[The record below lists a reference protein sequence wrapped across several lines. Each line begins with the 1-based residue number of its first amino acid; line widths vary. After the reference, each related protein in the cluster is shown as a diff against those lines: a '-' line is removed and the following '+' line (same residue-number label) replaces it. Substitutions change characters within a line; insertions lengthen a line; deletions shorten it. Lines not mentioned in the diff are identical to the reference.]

1 MQKRKNTII
10 FNIYQNK
17 KYYACEIS
25 ESMITRKNDC
35 KRRLGGMLNMAKQK
49 VCLVTSAV
57 ATVGQHLISH
67 LVAKGYKVLAL
78 GEVSDNFTPEVLL
91 NRQIKI
97 TTALPISAKQ
107 FKQNDVQFCFGDM
120 SDISFLASIFA
131 AADKGDIEI
140 EFLFHL
146 SAHRVI
152 QQSSPAAY
160 HPDYGDTVNLL
171 EVARAYWQAHQKTFK
186 GFFYA
191 SEKGKRSSK
200 QIEKLITKIKEKDN
214 FPAVIYY
221 ASPVANIGSGYSGR
235 TSLTSLYRVIMPFK
249 LPDKTPLAWKK
260 DADNELGF
268 IAGLKQAA
276 DKILAQVKSGEQL
289 SLED

>member
-1 MQKRKNTII
+1 MT
-10 FNIYQNK
+10 
-17 KYYACEIS
+17 
-25 ESMITRKNDC
+25 
-35 KRRLGGMLNMAKQK
+35 KQK
-49 VCLVTSAV
+49 VCLVTSA
-57 ATVGQHLISH
+57 AGKVGQHLVSH

-78 GEVSDNFTPEVLL
+78 GEALDAFTPEVLL
-91 NRQIKI
+91 NRQIKV

-107 FKQNDVQFCFGDM
+107 FQKNDVQFCFGDM

-171 EVARAYWQAHQKTFK
+171 EVARAYWQSHQKTFK
-186 GFFYA
+186 GFFY
-191 SEKGKRSSK
+191 SGEKGKRSAK
-200 QIEKLITKIKEKDN
+200 QIEKLITKIKEKND

-221 ASPVANIGSGYSGR
+221 ASPVANIGGGYSGR
-235 TSLTSLYRVIMPFK
+235 TSLSSLYRVLIPFK
-249 LPDKTPLAWKK
+249 MPDKTPLAWKK

-268 IAGLKQAA
+268 IAGLKSAA
-276 DKILAQVKSGEQL
+276 DKILQKIKSGEKI
-289 SLED
+289 SLDEE